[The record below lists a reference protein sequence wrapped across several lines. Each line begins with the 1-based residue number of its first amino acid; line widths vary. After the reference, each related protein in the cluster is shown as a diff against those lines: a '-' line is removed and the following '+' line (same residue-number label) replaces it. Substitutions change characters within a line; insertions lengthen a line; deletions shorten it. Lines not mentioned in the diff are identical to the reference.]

1 MTTIKSLIL
10 GSAAGLIAIGGAQ
23 AADLPVKAKAV
34 EYVKVCS
41 LYGAGFYY
49 IPGTDTC
56 IKIGGAIRLD
66 TAFNGGSYDTAYWQ
80 GGAGG
85 NNLYTKNYFT
95 TRERFNLTSDTR
107 TATEYGVVRTYA
119 NIQFDFLQGRETI
132 AGGYTEV
139 DYAFI
144 QFAGFTFGKAVSQFD
159 PQWALSKPTIS
170 SGFLW
175 GSNNAT
181 GIPQLAYTA
190 SFGNGV
196 SGSISLEDAQ
206 PYRTAGLYNT
216 GNFILGPGQSPFLTI
231 GYGGAPN
238 GGTNTFLGNASG
250 GDHYPDIVGN
260 LRLDQAWGTLHFAA
274 AGHNNSTGYYG
285 ASDITGHPKEDTF
298 GFAVTGA
305 IELKNLPT
313 GTGDSF
319 KAEGTYAEGAA
330 KYVFGGTVD
339 TVGGGRFSRVNGST
353 LGFGYVLDGVF
364 SATPGSQII
373 QSKAWEVDAA
383 FEHYWTPQ
391 WRTSIFSSY
400 SHVGYGSNGDALLAA
415 AFSAGGGFGSP
426 GGRLG
431 ASSAGIATSPTGVVT
446 SNSAGATVGVLTLAP
461 GSSFDLDLIQVGT
474 RTAWTPV
481 QNLTLSAEFI
491 YSRLDQH
498 LNGFYTGTVAG
509 KPTQTYSLGDQNT
522 YNGAVQILRSF

>member
-1 MTTIKSLIL
+1 MTMIKSLIL

-34 EYVKVCS
+34 EYVKICS

-56 IKIGGAIRLD
+56 IKIGGAIRID
-66 TAFNGGSYDTAYWQ
+66 TAFNGGSYDTAFWQ

-95 TRERFNLTSDTR
+95 TRERANLTTDTR

-119 NIQFDFLQGRETI
+119 NLQFDFLQNRETI
-132 AGGYTEV
+132 AGGYIEM

-159 PQWALSKPTIS
+159 PQWTLARPTIS
-170 SGFLW
+170 SGYLN

-181 GIPQLAYTA
+181 GIPQIAYTS

-196 SGSISLEDAQ
+196 SATISLEDAQ

-216 GNFILGPGQSPFLTI
+216 ANFILGPGQNPFLTI

-238 GGTNTFLGNASG
+238 GGTNTFLGNSSV

-274 AGHNNSTGYYG
+274 AGHNNSAGYYG
-285 ASDITGHPKEDTF
+285 ATDVTGHPAEDTW
-298 GFAVTGA
+298 GYAVTGG
-305 IELKNLPT
+305 IEIKNLPS
-313 GTGDSF
+313 GPGDSF
-319 KAEGTYAEGAA
+319 KAEATYAKGAA

-339 TVGGGRFSRVNGST
+339 TVGAGRFSRVNGSS
-353 LGFGYVLDGVF
+353 LGFGYVLDGVY
-364 SATPGSQII
+364 SGVPGSQIQ
-373 QSKAWEVDAA
+373 QSNAWEIDAS

-391 WRTSIFSSY
+391 WRTSVFGSY
-400 SHVGYGSNGDALLAA
+400 SHIDYGAGGNALLAA
-415 AFSAGGGFGSP
+415 AFSGAAS
-426 GGRLG
+426 RLG
-431 ASSAGIATSPTGVVT
+431 VSNAGVTTTTTGGTSTVATNSGGVT
-446 SNSAGATVGVLTLAP
+446 AGTLALT
-461 GSSFDLDLIQVGT
+461 GGSFDLNLVQVGT

-491 YSRLDQH
+491 YSRLGQE
-498 LNGFYTGTVAG
+498 LQGTYTGTVAG
-509 KPTQTYSLGDQNT
+509 KPSQTYTLGSQNA

>member
-1 MTTIKSLIL
+1 MTTIKGLIL
-10 GSAAGLIAIGGAQ
+10 GSAAGLFAIGGAQ

-34 EYVKVCS
+34 EYVKICS

-85 NNLYTKNYFT
+85 NDLYTKNYIT

-119 NIQFDFLQGRETI
+119 NLQFDFLQNRETI
-132 AGGYTEV
+132 AGGFVEV

-196 SGSISLEDAQ
+196 SATVSLEDAQ

-216 GNFILGPGQSPFLTI
+216 SGFILGPGQSPFLTI

-238 GGTNTFLGNASG
+238 GGTNTFLGNTSG

-260 LRLDQAWGTLHFAA
+260 LRFDQAWGTLHFAA
-274 AGHNNSTGYYG
+274 AGHNLSSTYYTPTSD
-285 ASDITGHPKEDTF
+285 ASGHPDESTW
-298 GFAVTGA
+298 GFAITGA

-319 KAEGTYAEGAA
+319 KAEAGYAEGAA
-330 KYVFGGTVD
+330 KYLFGGTVD
-339 TVGGGRFSRVNGST
+339 TVGGGRYSRISGSS
-353 LGFGYVLDGVF
+353 LGFGYVLDGVY
-364 SATPGSQII
+364 SSIPGSQIVK
-373 QSKAWEVDAA
+373 SKAWQVDAA
-383 FEHYWTPQ
+383 YEHYWNPL
-391 WRTSIFSSY
+391 WRTAVFGSY
-400 SHVGYGSNGDALLAA
+400 SHVGYGSAGDALLAA
-415 AFSAGGGFGSP
+415 AFGPAPGGLGSA

-431 ASSAGIATSPTGVVT
+431 ASSNGNT
-446 SNSAGATVGVLTLAP
+446 GATTGTLALNP

-474 RTAWTPV
+474 KTSWTPV

-491 YSRLDQH
+491 WSRIDQH
-498 LNGFYTGTVAG
+498 LSGTYTGTVAG
-509 KPTQTYSLGDQNT
+509 KPSQTYSLGDQNA